1 MKAKPANNIMNF
13 FTAVVLGVIVLLSG
27 CEKAIDWPVAGDN
40 NGYIVVDGMITNEYK
55 TQELR
60 LTKTISAPNDMPEVV
75 SNAEVIVSTDDN
87 VYTFSE
93 DSTQPGRYIS
103 DLLFAGVAGKE
114 YTLFINANNSIIS
127 AKAKMVAVSDFI
139 FLKYAHQGNKDLFR
153 ITWVSNPYS
162 AGNPAMYEVLLNW
175 SAVPGYEALP
185 PDSTSARL
193 LYYTL
198 PTLDVSQMFAPEM
211 ETVLFPPG
219 TTITENKYA
228 LTTEH
233 AAYIRALLAETNYQ
247 GGLFN
252 SVPSNL
258 PRNLSGRGIGY
269 FSACTVISKTR
280 IARGGNN
287 F

>member
-1 MKAKPANNIMNF
+1 MNF
-13 FTAVVLGVIVLLSG
+13 FTAIVLGVIVLLGG
-27 CEKAIDWPVAGDN
+27 CEKAIDWPVDGDQ
-40 NGYIVVDGMITNEYK
+40 NGYIVVDGMITDEYK
-55 TQELR
+55 TQVIR
-60 LTKTISAPNDMPEVV
+60 LSKTTSAPNELPEPVAD
-75 SNAEVIVSTDDN
+75 AEIIVSTDDN
-87 VYTFSE
+87 VYTFSQ

-103 DLLFAGVAGKE
+103 DVYFAGVAGKE

-127 AKAKMVAVSDFI
+127 AKAKMTAVSDFI

-153 ITWVSNPYS
+153 ITWVANTYS
-162 AGNPAMYEVLLNW
+162 AGNPAMYEVLLDW
-175 SAVPGYEALP
+175 SEVQGYEGLP
-185 PDSTSARL
+185 PDSTKARL

-211 ETVLFPPG
+211 ETVMFPPG

-233 AAYIRALLAETNYQ
+233 AAYIRAMLAEPTFQ

-252 SVPSNL
+252 SVPSHL
-258 PRNLSGRGIGY
+258 PKNLSGLGIGY